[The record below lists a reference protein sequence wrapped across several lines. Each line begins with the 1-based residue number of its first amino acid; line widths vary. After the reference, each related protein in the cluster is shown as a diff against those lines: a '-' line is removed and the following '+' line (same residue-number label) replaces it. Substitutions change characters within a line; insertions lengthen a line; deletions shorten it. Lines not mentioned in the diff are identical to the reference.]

1 MLVGD
6 VAKYAALV
14 VGLAFGTLLF
24 TQQASIFFGLLLRS
38 TGSLQNIGQPE
49 LWVGDRDTFFIGNAR
64 RLDSSLVNRVRS
76 VPGVRWAEPLFL
88 ARARVTKPDGAFDE
102 VEIYGIDRATLI
114 GRPPEITEGD
124 LADLLRPDAV
134 MVQESSRQ
142 ALGDP
147 RIGDTLLL
155 NDRRAVVVG
164 FCRAK
169 TGFQADSV
177 LYATLGNAVGFVPLG
192 RDVISYI
199 LVGVEEGTDVRSVQ
213 GRINEI
219 GAVAAFTPNEFR
231 WKSISWIVRET
242 GIGVNFGMTV
252 ALGFIIALVI
262 SSAILNQFVSDNQR
276 HFATLKAMG
285 ATNAMLIRMILA
297 QALFAGL
304 VGFGLGAGGAGAL
317 SFLGRR
323 PGANLDT
330 FFPWYL
336 LAIAFVA
343 MMFVVAVASVL
354 SLWRVLRLQPAE
366 IFD

>member
-1 MLVGD
+1 LDLEAPLILRIALNMLVGD

-124 LADLLRPDAV
+124 QADLLRPDAV

-177 LYATLGNAVGFVPLG
+177 LYATLGNAIGFVPLG
-192 RDVISYI
+192 RDVIS
-199 LVGVEEGTDVRSVQ
+199 
-213 GRINEI
+213 
-219 GAVAAFTPNEFR
+219 
-231 WKSISWIVRET
+231 
-242 GIGVNFGMTV
+242 
-252 ALGFIIALVI
+252 
-262 SSAILNQFVSDNQR
+262 
-276 HFATLKAMG
+276 
-285 ATNAMLIRMILA
+285 
-297 QALFAGL
+297 
-304 VGFGLGAGGAGAL
+304 
-317 SFLGRR
+317 
-323 PGANLDT
+323 
-330 FFPWYL
+330 
-336 LAIAFVA
+336 
-343 MMFVVAVASVL
+343 
-354 SLWRVLRLQPAE
+354 
-366 IFD
+366 